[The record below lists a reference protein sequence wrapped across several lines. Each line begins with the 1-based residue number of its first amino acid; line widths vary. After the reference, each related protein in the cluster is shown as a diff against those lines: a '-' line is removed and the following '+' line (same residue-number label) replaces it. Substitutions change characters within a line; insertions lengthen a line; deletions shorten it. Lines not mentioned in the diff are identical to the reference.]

1 MRCGL
6 LKSVTS
12 LNWCLCMHI
21 AELELKKKIAKE
33 KIAKEGEGRQTKL
46 GYKNNELRGY

>member
-1 MRCGL
+1 MKYGL
-6 LKSVTS
+6 LKSATS

-21 AELELKKKIAKE
+21 AELELRKKGSQGE
-33 KIAKEGEGRQTKL
+33 REGRQTKL